1 MNEKYLQFLR
11 DSLAHHRDLRNA
23 LDTKASL
30 LLGLSG
36 VVFALSVKQIEELP
50 FFIFSSFSLI
60 SVLLLILVVRR
71 PFRRKKHIGEGLMCW
86 WSFRADDYEGYKE
99 EIAKVKET
107 DEKIAEEYTKEIWNL
122 AQYSL
127 RPKTILLRW
136 SSFVLTLG
144 LFIGFLLF
152 FI

>member
-1 MNEKYLQFLR
+1 
-11 DSLAHHRDLRNA
+11 
-23 LDTKASL
+23 
-30 LLGLSG
+30 
-36 VVFALSVKQIEELP
+36 
-50 FFIFSSFSLI
+50 
-60 SVLLLILVVRR
+60 
-71 PFRRKKHIGEGLMCW
+71 MCW